1 MGRYIVSAHR
11 ILNLYFSW
19 EVKISHDKTTH
30 TLKHTIQIGEIIPIS
45 HGVDNNNNKCN
56 LNKSSFNKGL
66 KTHRGQLAQARNSRE
81 PGTLPSNTQNI
92 GNGND
97 KRQCNAITLRL
108 GKELTPKTH
117 DLPATQDE
125 QQSVSVEID
134 KKKQELKDDEKEYVE
149 IEDIT
154 DEEYR
159 HKKVNKEGPTSST
172 PSAGNQKKAQE
183 KDARTGATVAPTTL
197 PFPPRKSKSKEDDG
211 QFKNFL
217 EILSQLHINI
227 PFVEA
232 LKQMPTY
239 AKFMKEV
246 LTRKRV
252 WREFE
257 TVAMT
262 KNCTS
267 IIKNKLH
274 VKKDDPG
281 LGEARPTT
289 VSLQLADR
297 SMVYLEG
304 KIEDIIIK
312 VDNVFIPVDFI
323 ILDYEAEDDC
333 GIILGRPFLAT
344 VEALIDVKKG
354 EITLRVNDEQK
365 TSNILVDLKEVHLSK
380 VTRSVEENRESIVK
394 SVVSRVKEKHDL
406 NDSVVESALSSL
418 EKVYVLKIKWSPEHL
433 VKVRKKRM
441 KHLLRHKEFKI
452 QNHENTK
459 IQKFGDEKWQGKEIL
474 KRDNERKDLGEQ
486 TTRKIPFWRMKR

>member
-1 MGRYIVSAHR
+1 MR
-11 ILNLYFSW
+11 NL
-19 EVKISHDKTTH
+19 ENQ
-30 TLKHTIQIGEIIPIS
+30 L
-45 HGVDNNNNKCN
+45 
-56 LNKSSFNKGL
+56 
-66 KTHRGQLAQARNSRE
+66 GQLAQALNSRE
-81 PGTLPSNTQNI
+81 PGTLPSNTQNPS
-92 GNGND
+92 NVND
-97 KRQCNAITLRL
+97 KRQCNAITLRS
-108 GKELTPKTH
+108 GKELAPKNH
-117 DLPATQDE
+117 DLPVTNDE
-125 QQSVSVEID
+125 QHPVSVETH

-154 DEEYR
+154 DEEYGQ
-159 HKKVNKEGPTSST
+159 KKPNNEGLTSSS
-172 PSAGNQKKAQE
+172 PSVGNEKKAQE

-197 PFPPRKSKSKEDDG
+197 PFPPRKSKSNEDDG
-211 QFKNFL
+211 QFKKFL

-262 KNCTS
+262 KSFTS
-267 IIKNKLH
+267 IIKNRLP
-274 VKKDDPG
+274 VKKDDPGSFILPVKIGKFDKIGLCDLGASINLMPLSIFQKLG

-289 VSLQLADR
+289 VSLQLPDR
-297 SMVYLEG
+297 SMVYPEG

-312 VDNVFIPVDFI
+312 VDNLFIPADFI

-344 VEALIDVKKG
+344 AEALIDVKKG
-354 EITLRVNDEQK
+354 EVTLRVNDEQK
-365 TSNILVDLKEVHLSK
+365 TFNMFKAIKKPSNVEECSFIRVTNGLVDLKEAHLNK
-380 VTRSVEENRESIVK
+380 VTRNMEENRESTVK

-406 NDSVVESALSSL
+406 NDSVIESSLPSL
-418 EKVYVLKIKWSPEHL
+418 EKVYDLELKWPSEHL

-441 KHLLRHKEFKI
+441 KHLLRH
-452 QNHENTK
+452 
-459 IQKFGDEKWQGKEIL
+459 
-474 KRDNERKDLGEQ
+474 
-486 TTRKIPFWRMKR
+486 